1 MNQATSRHVFIT
13 GGATGIGLATVRQ
26 FLNSGDKV
34 TLCYRTHEPPSD
46 LSPKDNL
53 FEAKVDVTSQHD
65 IERAFKDG
73 EDRFGPVGVLV
84 VNAGATVDTLMLRM
98 SEDAWNK
105 TIETNL
111 TASYRLTKRALASMV
126 KNRYGRIV
134 LISSVVAVMGSAGQ
148 ANYAASKAGMI
159 GLGRSL
165 AREVASRNI
174 TVNIVA
180 PGAVATEMVLSLP
193 QARLDALA
201 KETPVGRIA
210 QPKEIASAICFL
222 ASDEASFITGAV
234 LAVDGGL
241 SMGI

>member
-1 MNQATSRHVFIT
+1 
-13 GGATGIGLATVRQ
+13 
-26 FLNSGDKV
+26 
-34 TLCYRTHEPPSD
+34 
-46 LSPKDNL
+46 
-53 FEAKVDVTSQHD
+53 
-65 IERAFKDG
+65 
-73 EDRFGPVGVLV
+73 
-84 VNAGATVDTLMLRM
+84 M

-210 QPKEIASAICFL
+210 QPEEIASAICYL
-222 ASDEASFITGAV
+222 ASDQASFITGAV

>member
-1 MNQATSRHVFIT
+1 MDQSSPRHVIIT
-13 GGATGIGLATVRQ
+13 GGATGIGLATVRR
-26 FLNSGDKV
+26 FLASGDKV
-34 TLCYRTHEPPSD
+34 TLCYRTHEPPTD
-46 LSPKDNL
+46 LAPKENL
-53 FEAKVDVTSQHD
+53 LEVKVDVTSQQD
-65 IERAFKDG
+65 IERAFKQG
-73 EDRFGPVGVLV
+73 EERFGPVGVLV

-180 PGAVATEMVLSLP
+180 PGAVATDMVLGLP
-193 QARLDALA
+193 QARLDTLS
-201 KETPVGRIA
+201 KETPMGRIA
-210 QPKEIASAICFL
+210 HPEEIASAIYYL
-222 ASDEASFITGAV
+222 GSDEASFVTGAV